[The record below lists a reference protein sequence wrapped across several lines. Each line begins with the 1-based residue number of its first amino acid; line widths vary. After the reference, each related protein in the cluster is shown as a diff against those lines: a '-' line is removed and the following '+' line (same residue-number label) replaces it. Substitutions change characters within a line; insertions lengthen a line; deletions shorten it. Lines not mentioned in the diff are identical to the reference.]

1 MWVVQTLM
9 NDKEGY
15 FTGSGVVIC
24 NDPRDH
30 FLSCDPIFGSY
41 E

>member
-1 MWVVQTLM
+1 MWDVQTLM
-9 NDKEGY
+9 NDKEV
-15 FTGSGVVIC
+15 TLPVEGSSYAKTPGTT
-24 NDPRDH
+24 